1 MSIPRPAEP
10 AYDEASPE
18 MRALI
23 DQVVS
28 ELQGLPDWTQ
38 RPPVLVEMVDALD
51 LAINDAEEEEEG
63 VDDEALSAE
72 VEDEPDADA
81 EAETDEEDLED
92 GFAEIVTF
100 YMGAVLERLEEQE
113 ITGPEQV
120 AFYLLSCHP
129 EHLEAAQAWLDQP
142 GNEERFLAFVEANPD
157 YDAILELVED
167 YYESLNGEED

>member
-1 MSIPRPAEP
+1 MTIARPAES

-18 MRALI
+18 IRALI

-38 RPPVLVEMVDALD
+38 RPAVLVEMVDALD
-51 LAINDAEEEEEG
+51 LAMNDAESEEEQAEAGEG
-63 VDDEALSAE
+63 GEEAAGGE
-72 VEDEPDADA
+72 EDEME
-81 EAETDEEDLED
+81 EAD

-100 YMGAVLERLEEQE
+100 YVGAALERLEEQE

-129 EHLEAAQAWLDQP
+129 EHLEAAQAWLEQP
-142 GNEERFLAFVEANPD
+142 GNEERFLKFVEANPD

-167 YYESLNGEED
+167 YYEAISGEDED